1 MTRDDQLQW
10 EARWAVPAAVAS
22 FGAAVL
28 LVISATLFFPKDR
41 KGIGRAPDLLLSI
54 DDQSGAYIASAILTA
69 LAALLLLGV
78 FYYLFRAVVARGGG
92 VPHWFVYLVY
102 AAPVLFAIGSVV
114 YAFQALDIADEF
126 TSGTPIRGQAG
137 VDRAK
142 DLSDVSPLLLAAQ
155 TAGTVGVAFLFV
167 MLPLRARRVGL
178 LTPFMGILGAIA
190 GGLIVFQLAGISA
203 IVQGFWL
210 VALGLIFLGR
220 WPGGRGPAWESG
232 EAEPW
237 PSAAQRRAG
246 LDPART
252 EPEHGP
258 DEPPGPAD
266 PEPAEPE
273 PADPE
278 SVPDRP
284 PSRKRRGKKG

>member
-28 LVISATLFFPKDR
+28 LVVSATLFFPKDR
-41 KGIGRAPDLLLSI
+41 KGIGRSPDLLLSI
-54 DDQSGAYIASAILTA
+54 DEQSGAYLASAILTA

-78 FYYLFRAVVARGGG
+78 FYYLFRAVEARGGG

-102 AAPVLFAIGSVV
+102 TAPVLFAVGSVV

-126 TSGTPIRGQAG
+126 VSGTPIRGQAG
-137 VDRAK
+137 EDRAK
-142 DLSDVSPLLLAAQ
+142 DLSDVSPVLVAAQ

-167 MLPLRARRVGL
+167 MLSLRARRVGL
-178 LTPFMGILGAIA
+178 LTQFMGILGAIA
-190 GGLIVFQLAGISA
+190 GGLIVFQLAGVSA

-210 VALGLIFLGR
+210 GALGAVFLGR

-237 PSAAQRRAG
+237 PSAAQRRAELG
-246 LDPART
+246 RA
-252 EPEHGP
+252 
-258 DEPPGPAD
+258 PAD
-266 PEPAEPE
+266 PEPERGDGAPGD
-273 PADPE
+273 PDPE
-278 SVPDRP
+278 AVPERP
-284 PSRKRRGKKG
+284 PSRKRRRKKGR

>member
-10 EARWAVPAAVAS
+10 EARWAVPAAIAS
-22 FGAAVL
+22 FGAALL
-28 LVISATLFFPKDR
+28 LVVSATTFFPKDR

-54 DDQSGAYIASAILTA
+54 HDQSGAYLTSAVLTA
-69 LAALLLLGV
+69 LAALLLLAV

-92 VPHWFVYLVY
+92 VPQWFVYLVY
-102 AAPVLFAIGSVV
+102 AAPILFAIGSVV
-114 YAFQALDIADEF
+114 YAFQATDIADEF
-126 TSGTPIRGQAG
+126 ASGTPIRGQAG
-137 VDRAK
+137 EDRAK
-142 DLSDVSPLLLAAQ
+142 DLSDISPALIAAQ

-190 GGLIVFQLAGISA
+190 GALVVFQLAGVSA

-210 VALGLIFLGR
+210 AALGLIFLGR

-237 PSAAQRRAG
+237 PSARQRQAQLRG
-246 LDPART
+246 DPPR
-252 EPEHGP
+252 G
-258 DEPPGPAD
+258 DPPPADPSTDGAPGTAD
-266 PEPAEPE
+266 PEP
-273 PADPE
+273 
-278 SVPDRP
+278 VPDRP
-284 PSRKRRGKKG
+284 PSRKRRKKRR